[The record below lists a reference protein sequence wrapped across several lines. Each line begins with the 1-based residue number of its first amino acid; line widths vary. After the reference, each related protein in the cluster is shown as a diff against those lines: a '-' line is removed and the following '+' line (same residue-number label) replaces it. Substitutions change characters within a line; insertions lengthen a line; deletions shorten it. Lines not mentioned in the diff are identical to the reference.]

1 MRALVTGG
9 AGFIGSHLAET
20 LLEEGHKVHVV
31 DDLSTGTIS
40 NISTFEAHPSFTF
53 TQGSVGD
60 AGLMDGIVEDCDVV
74 FHLAAAVG
82 VKLAVESPV
91 HTIQTNVDGTGTL
104 LALAREKVRKVLIAS
119 TSEVYGDIADSTL
132 VEDAQIVLYPAMKSR
147 WSYAWSKAI
156 AEFLAIA
163 HWHEHKTPVVV
174 LRLFNT
180 VGPRQTGRYGMVLP
194 RFVEQ
199 ALAGEP
205 VTIHGDGNQTRCFAH
220 VKDVVRGMIDLSEHP
235 DAVGHIFNIGNDVET
250 TIGSLAR
257 MVLDI
262 TNSSSELVH
271 IPYDQVYGEGF
282 EDMQRRVPDLNKIRN
297 LIGYKVTHDLPAI
310 VQAVA
315 DQQSE
320 R

>member
-1 MRALVTGG
+1 
-9 AGFIGSHLAET
+9 
-20 LLEEGHKVHVV
+20 
-31 DDLSTGTIS
+31 
-40 NISTFEAHPSFTF
+40 
-53 TQGSVGD
+53 
-60 AGLMDGIVEDCDVV
+60 
-74 FHLAAAVG
+74 
-82 VKLAVESPV
+82 
-91 HTIQTNVDGTGTL
+91 
-104 LALAREKVRKVLIAS
+104 
-119 TSEVYGDIADSTL
+119 
-132 VEDAQIVLYPAMKSR
+132 
-147 WSYAWSKAI
+147 
-156 AEFLAIA
+156 
-163 HWHEHKTPVVV
+163 
-174 LRLFNT
+174 
-180 VGPRQTGRYGMVLP
+180 
-194 RFVEQ
+194 
-199 ALAGEP
+199 
-205 VTIHGDGNQTRCFAH
+205 
-220 VKDVVRGMIDLSEHP
+220 MIDLSEHP